1 MKSNCISTY
10 YFRNDTLI
18 NKAALNFNANSEAI
32 DVNKPLLTRQAS
44 NSEVMNVVNG
54 VISGSIKG
62 LITVGVDPVY
72 SLPNATEFAEAYQ
85 KLEMSL
91 AFAMKQDATASLA
104 KMVAATPHYLES
116 WGDAQIKK
124 GTYSLT
130 QPTIR
135 PLFNTRQFQD
145 SILQWTGNTQNYYD
159 YLKDTW
165 KKEFSVKPR
174 VRLFS

>member
-1 MKSNCISTY
+1 M
-10 YFRNDTLI
+10 
-18 NKAALNFNANSEAI
+18 ALNFNASSEAM
-32 DVNKPLLTRQAS
+32 DVNKPLLTRQGS
-44 NSEVMNVVNG
+44 NSEVMNVING
-54 VISGSIKG
+54 VVSGSIKG

-72 SLPNATEFAEAYQ
+72 SFPNSKEFTEGYK
-85 KLEMSL
+85 KLELTL

-124 GTYSLT
+124 GTYSLA

-145 SILQWTGNTQNYYD
+145 SILQWTGNTQKYYD
-159 YLKDTW
+159 YI
-165 KKEFSVKPR
+165 KENWTASMLESGSWNQTLQAGFIASDP
-174 VRLFS
+174 